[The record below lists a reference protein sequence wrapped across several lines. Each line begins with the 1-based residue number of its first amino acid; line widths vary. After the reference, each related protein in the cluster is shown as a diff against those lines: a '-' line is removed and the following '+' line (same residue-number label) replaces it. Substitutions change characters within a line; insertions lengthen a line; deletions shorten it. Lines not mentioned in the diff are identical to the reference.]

1 MELEVTP
8 AFPTLIGRF
17 RVPDADAMNRD
28 LHALI
33 LAEEVKYASLG
44 RSNIGGWHSRPD
56 FLNRRDPAVSA
67 LTAWLTWALR
77 RMIDASAGADAFQG
91 TLSVS
96 AWATLCRA
104 GAYHAPHSHPDS
116 AWSGVYYV
124 DPGTDSPDQPLSG
137 VLEFLDPRAG
147 VEAVTA
153 PGDPYGEPFRVR
165 PQAGLLV
172 VFPSWLYHWVHPYA
186 GQTPRIAISFNAT
199 PAPVAEV
206 DGSTPGLE
214 LKNAGVP
221 TRLNGLSPAR
231 SPSPIF
237 NQSADGGRR
246 VGCPDDQVVIQP
258 LVEDIAGSLISCSPS
273 GAWRTSSFDPASPR
287 GHGSIGNPGRDFI
300 TSCSSAT
307 A

>member
-1 MELEVTP
+1 MDLDVTR
-8 AFPTLIGRF
+8 AFPTLIGRL
-17 RVPDADAMNRD
+17 RIPDADAINRD
-28 LHALI
+28 LHARI
-33 LAEEVKYASLG
+33 IAEEAEYSSLG

-56 FLNRRDPAVSA
+56 FLSRRDPAVSA

-77 RMIDASAGADAFQG
+77 RMIDATAGPNAFKGALSA
-91 TLSVS
+91 S
-96 AWATLCRA
+96 AWATICRA

-186 GQTPRIAISFNAT
+186 GPTPRVVVSFNAT
-199 PAPVAEV
+199 MASGAEV
-206 DGSTPGLE
+206 NGTRVAASVNSQ
-214 LKNAGVP
+214 NA
-221 TRLNGLSPAR
+221 AR
-231 SPSPIF
+231 CCSPI
-237 NQSADGGRR
+237 
-246 VGCPDDQVVIQP
+246 P
-258 LVEDIAGSLISCSPS
+258 LQLAHGETSHED
-273 GAWRTSSFDPASPR
+273 SFLSR
-287 GHGSIGNPGRDFI
+287 
-300 TSCSSAT
+300 
-307 A
+307 

>member
-1 MELEVTP
+1 MELEVTQ
-8 AFPTLIGRF
+8 AFPTLIGRL
-17 RVPDADAMNRD
+17 RIPDAEAINRD

-33 LAEEVKYASLG
+33 IAEEAEYSSLG

-56 FLNRRDPAVSA
+56 FLSRRDAAVSA

-77 RMIDASAGADAFQG
+77 RMIDATAGANAFKG

-96 AWATLCRA
+96 AWATICRA

-124 DPGTDSPDQPLSG
+124 DPGTDSPGQPLSG

-165 PQAGLLV
+165 PQAGLIV

-199 PAPVAEV
+199 PAPVAAI
-206 DGSTPGLE
+206 TPGL
-214 LKNAGVP
+214 LCNGAGVAAANE
-221 TRLNGLSPAR
+221 LNAAICSDPIAPQPAQKGTVHVHAH
-231 SPSPIF
+231 PI
-237 NQSADGGRR
+237 R
-246 VGCPDDQVVIQP
+246 
-258 LVEDIAGSLISCSPS
+258 
-273 GAWRTSSFDPASPR
+273 
-287 GHGSIGNPGRDFI
+287 
-300 TSCSSAT
+300 
-307 A
+307 